1 MMLCNNCNK
10 EIEDQ
15 ALFCNYCGVS
25 QKANKNAQQRV
36 CPKCRIEF
44 DDDVIFC
51 NLCGAKLIADCPS
64 ENVGTSNN
72 EYGDELLSSYN
83 FVFLVADAR
92 AGIVKMYADRIEL
105 VLTDYAPFSRKGSFV
120 APVKAVPLAK
130 EIDVCHSLFL
140 TDILYAKKGWLKNT
154 VEIYLADGRK
164 VKFRHYLS
172 HLTANEIIEK
182 INRLKAGKTISK
194 YFYK

>member
-64 ENVGTSNN
+64 EHVGTSNN
-72 EYGDELLSSYN
+72 EYGDELPFIFHQSIIPINHSTRN
-83 FVFLVADAR
+83 STTIHTQTPRANKTVAR
-92 AGIVKMYADRIEL
+92 R
-105 VLTDYAPFSRKGSFV
+105 
-120 APVKAVPLAK
+120 
-130 EIDVCHSLFL
+130 
-140 TDILYAKKGWLKNT
+140 LYSEW
-154 VEIYLADGRK
+154 
-164 VKFRHYLS
+164 F
-172 HLTANEIIEK
+172 
-182 INRLKAGKTISK
+182 
-194 YFYK
+194 